1 MAVSCRLFP
10 RLLVAEPMLT
20 TTALR
25 EAALARLRQT
35 VMQIGPAE
43 ALRRQ
48 GDGAVLIDVRPLE
61 QSSSGTAPGAHRLNR
76 DKLELQIEEIAGEP
90 SQSILLMCTS
100 GVTSLFAAENLQ
112 RMGYC
117 DVCSIDGGF
126 TRWQAEGLPVAA
138 VDALSAEQ
146 SQRYARHLSL
156 PEVGEA
162 GQLRLQRAAVALI
175 GAGGLG
181 SPAALYLAAAGVGK
195 LTIIDNDIVER
206 SNLQRQVLH
215 RDASTGSPKVDSA
228 RVTLEALNPDTR
240 ISALNTHIISDNA
253 NELLSGH
260 DVVIDGSDNFQ
271 TRYLV
276 NDACV
281 ALGIANVHA
290 SVFRFEGQLS
300 VFWPAGG
307 GGPCYRCLY
316 AAPPPAEFSPS
327 CAEAGVIGAL
337 PGIFGALQA
346 SEALKIIL
354 GIGQP
359 LVGRLLH
366 FDALAGRFAEFAI
379 ETDTSCSVCKSNSS
393 VVPG

>member
-1 MAVSCRLFP
+1 M
-10 RLLVAEPMLT
+10 
-20 TTALR
+20 ALR
-25 EAALARLRQT
+25 EAALARLRRT
-35 VMQIGPAE
+35 MAQIDPAE

-48 GDGAVLIDVRPLE
+48 AGGAVLIDIRPLD
-61 QSSSGTAPGAHRLNR
+61 QSSQGTAPGAFRLNR
-76 DKLELQIEEIAGEP
+76 DKLELQVEEVAGDA
-90 SQSILLMCTS
+90 SQTLLVMCAS

-112 RMGYC
+112 RMGYS
-117 DVCSIDGGF
+117 DVCSVSGGF
-126 TRWQAEGLPVAA
+126 TRWKADGLPVVS

-146 SQRYARHLSL
+146 SQRYARHLAL

-181 SPAALYLAAAGVGK
+181 SPAALYLAAAGIGK

-215 RDASTGSPKVDSA
+215 TDASTGSPKVDSA
-228 RVTLEALNPDTR
+228 RTTLEALNPDTR
-240 ISALNTHIISDNA
+240 IAALNSRITSDNA
-253 NELLSGH
+253 NQLLSAH
-260 DVVIDGSDNFQ
+260 DVVIDGSDNFA
-271 TRYLV
+271 TRYLI
-276 NDACV
+276 NESCV
-281 ALGIANVHA
+281 ALGIPNVHA

-300 VFWPAGG
+300 VFWPARG

-316 AAPPPAEFSPS
+316 AEPPPAEFSPS

-337 PGIFGALQA
+337 PGILGSLQA
-346 SEALKIIL
+346 SEALKILL

-366 FDALAGRFAEFAI
+366 YDALAGRFAEFAI
-379 ETDTSCSVCKSNSS
+379 ENDVDCRVCGRDSNVSS
-393 VVPG
+393 SQAY